1 MIHRPSVAPSRP
13 EVYSFAKLMQTLGE
27 TFAVRDVMV
36 PLSRIEFVAPDDE
49 ARAKHL
55 TPLAEAF
62 FLFESREW
70 YFTLRGNKISGLITY
85 WAFNS
90 REFRVQLYA
99 GFSRIEEL
107 SRDLLAKDGCG
118 VSDPKGLNLTP
129 DVLEKAAER
138 FESARREMGGNRFV
152 DELQFHQVHDAL
164 RAHTPWRDFLLQ
176 RTGKE
181 ISNREY
187 NRLYNFTGLRDGVM
201 HGRVLFPIY
210 GEFKLFARTIDNI
223 AEYIGYLDAYVA
235 TSADDAEK
243 ASSRHV
249 AE

>member
-1 MIHRPSVAPSRP
+1 MA
-13 EVYSFAKLMQTLGE
+13 T
-27 TFAVRDVMV
+27 
-36 PLSRIEFVAPDDE
+36 
-49 ARAKHL
+49 
-55 TPLAEAF
+55 
-62 FLFESREW
+62 
-70 YFTLRGNKISGLITY
+70 
-85 WAFNS
+85 
-90 REFRVQLYA
+90 
-99 GFSRIEEL
+99 
-107 SRDLLAKDGCG
+107 G

-129 DVLEKAAER
+129 DVLTDDLN
-138 FESARREMGGNRFV
+138 RRGGDMGGNRFV

-187 NRLYNFTGLRDGVM
+187 NRLYNFTSLRDGVM

-235 TSADDAEK
+235 SSADDAAK
-243 ASSRHV
+243 ASGRHV